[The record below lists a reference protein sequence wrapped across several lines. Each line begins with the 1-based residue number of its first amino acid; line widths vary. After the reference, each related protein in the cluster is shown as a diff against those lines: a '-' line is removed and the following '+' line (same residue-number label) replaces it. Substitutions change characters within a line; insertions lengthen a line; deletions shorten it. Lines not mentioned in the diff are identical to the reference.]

1 MKRVLTGSF
10 LAAAF
15 AVGLSAQTTPPQTTP
30 PPTTPP
36 TSQSQPPMQE
46 SRDRDAAKSVTVTG
60 CLKAGDSADSFMLS
74 DLKWGN
80 KDKGTG
86 AVGTSGTAAPPA
98 AIASA
103 TSLKIVPSGST
114 KLAEHVGH
122 QVEVTGSVSDKS
134 SSPSAAPAD
143 PAAAR
148 PSSASSPTIEA
159 RSVRMVSATCT
170 PQ

>member
-1 MKRVLTGSF
+1 MKRAITSSF

-30 PPTTPP
+30 P

-46 SRDRDAAKSVTVTG
+46 PKGDAAKSVTVTG
-60 CLKAGDSADSFMLS
+60 CLKAGDSADTFQLS

-80 KDKGTG
+80 KDKAPG
-86 AVGTSGTAAPPA
+86 AVGTSGTPAPPA

-122 QVEVTGSVSDKS
+122 QVEVTGSVSDKA
-134 SSPSAAPAD
+134 PSAAPAD
-143 PAAAR
+143 PASSR
-148 PSSASSPTIEA
+148 PSSASPTIEA